1 MEMVA
6 LARKRSSG
14 SGRYNPSR
22 LRPFSEFAIRAAEV
36 ALRPARIP
44 ITISLLVLTIA
55 AACAQTP
62 HPLTHKDFDS
72 WRLITGQA
80 LSRDGKWLAYAYM
93 DEDAD
98 GEVIV
103 KNLATG
109 KQHRIQAGNLSQ
121 PSIIPPADR

>member
-1 MEMVA
+1 M
-6 LARKRSSG
+6 
-14 SGRYNPSR
+14 

-44 ITISLLVLTIA
+44 ITISQKVLTIA

-62 HPLTHKDFDS
+62 RPLTHSDFDS

-93 DEDAD
+93 SEDAD